1 MCDVDRSKLQ
11 VSRRLIDGFDG
22 ILDASFENGDL
33 FDDRARKNANR
44 TKANTNVSEWS
55 TEWNTWVKGKRK
67 RFRVAGFNVTQLTEK
82 NLLWKN
88 KVDGRDVP
96 FISPTLLCFF
106 VMSSPG
112 WAPRTQKSAGSFLFF
127 LTFPQNFIF
136 LIICLPLHSAFSR
149 FPWLKDRVS
158 CVLQSN
164 SNIDWNQPS
173 VTEVSRW
180 KKSLGLRNTQSSSG
194 RQGDEKKREGR

>member
-112 WAPRTQKSAGSFLFF
+112 WAPRTQKSAGSFFF
-127 LTFPQNFIF
+127 
-136 LIICLPLHSAFSR
+136 SWR
-149 FPWLKDRVS
+149 FPRTLYFLLFASHFIPPFQDSPDWKTESRV
-158 CVLQSN
+158 CCK
-164 SNIDWNQPS
+164 
-173 VTEVSRW
+173 VTRTSTGISRAW
-180 KKSLGLRNTQSSSG
+180 RK
-194 RQGDEKKREGR
+194 